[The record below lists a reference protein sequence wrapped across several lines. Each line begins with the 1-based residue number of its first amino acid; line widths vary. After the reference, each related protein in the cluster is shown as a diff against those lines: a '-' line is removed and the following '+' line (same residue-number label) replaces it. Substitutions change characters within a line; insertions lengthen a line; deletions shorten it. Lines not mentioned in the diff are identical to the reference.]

1 MTKHGS
7 TGNIFI
13 QEYRQILFCLLAYR
27 RKKMKKIGIVA
38 TSLFLFFGAII
49 AKGESKRIEFDFQKS
64 FDMTVTT
71 ADDTQKE
78 YLRGNI
84 DGAFKEIEELQGKKI
99 TLEADFLLKGLRYY
113 GALEIAL
120 KGSEKEELLMHF
132 SRGDIEFLPKYGAVI
147 PGARGHFFFKNKE
160 GKLVRTTAPI
170 SFNAKN
176 RYLIQLIYEKE
187 KSFSVIV
194 KEEKEGET
202 ELQEVW
208 NSGPLKTSWS
218 VLFNK
223 VIISV
228 TSGKGSKVEKE
239 ADGGLLVKAVSSHP
253 NYYFEAVI
261 NKITITEE

>member
-1 MTKHGS
+1 
-7 TGNIFI
+7 
-13 QEYRQILFCLLAYR
+13 
-27 RKKMKKIGIVA
+27 MKKVGGIA
-38 TSLFLFFGAII
+38 FFLFFLFGAVI
-49 AKGESKRIEFDFQKS
+49 ANGENKRIELDFQKS

-71 ADDTQKE
+71 ADDTQKKE

-84 DGAFKEIEELQGKKI
+84 DGAFKEIGDLKGEKI
-99 TLEADFLLKGLRYY
+99 TLEADFSLKEIRHY
-113 GALEIAL
+113 GSLEIAL

-132 SRGDIEFLPKYGAVI
+132 RRGDLEFLPKYNAVI
-147 PGARGHFFFKNKE
+147 PGARGHFFFKNKA
-160 GKLVRTTAPI
+160 GKAVRTTAPV

-176 RYLIQLIYEKE
+176 RYLITLIYEKE

-194 KEEKEGET
+194 KEQKEGET

-208 NSGPLKTSWS
+208 NSGPLKTFGSA
-218 VLFNK
+218 LFNK

-239 ADGGLLVKAVSSHP
+239 PEGGLFVKAISSHP
-253 NYYFEAVI
+253 NYCLEAVI